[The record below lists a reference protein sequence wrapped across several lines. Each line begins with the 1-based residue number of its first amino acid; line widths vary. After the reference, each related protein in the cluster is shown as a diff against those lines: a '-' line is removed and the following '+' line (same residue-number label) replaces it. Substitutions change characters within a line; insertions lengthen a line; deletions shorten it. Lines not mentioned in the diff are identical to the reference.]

1 MFFGIK
7 SYNTCS
13 NVVFWHE
20 YSPQSFCY
28 SFIALSVTRC
38 STKSTHKFA
47 AQVPQVTTSVA
58 METMQLV
65 LRQFLKKCRSQ

>member
-1 MFFGIK
+1 MLSFGM
-7 SYNTCS
+7 NTAHDRFATRLLPCM
-13 NVVFWHE
+13 
-20 YSPQSFCY
+20 
-28 SFIALSVTRC
+28 SVTRC

-65 LRQFLKKCRSQ
+65 LRRFLKNVVVN